1 VDNILKIENINKK
14 FKSFKLNNV
23 SFELKKGSIMGL
35 IGQNGAGKTT
45 LIKLI
50 LNAINKDSGNI
61 TIFDKDYSKYEKQI
75 KEKIGFV
82 FSENYFYEDI
92 SVKEFKFI
100 YSRFYKKWNEKK
112 CLDYLNKF
120 KIPLKSKIKE
130 LSTGMKTK
138 LSLALAISHE
148 AELILLD
155 EPTSGIDPI
164 FRREILDIFLEIMQD
179 EKKSILFSTHITTD
193 LEKIADYITL
203 IDNGEIIFSESKDF
217 IKENYFLIKGD
228 DDLLDNETKK
238 RVIGLEKNSFG
249 FEGLIYGIE
258 NIKNQKDK
266 FIFEKATLE
275 DIMVYIAKGGLKNA
289 I

>member
-100 YSRFYKKWNEKK
+100 YSRFYKKWVYER
-112 CLDYLNKF
+112 
-120 KIPLKSKIKE
+120 
-130 LSTGMKTK
+130 K
-138 LSLALAISHE
+138 LFQLW
-148 AELILLD
+148 
-155 EPTSGIDPI
+155 
-164 FRREILDIFLEIMQD
+164 
-179 EKKSILFSTHITTD
+179 
-193 LEKIADYITL
+193 
-203 IDNGEIIFSESKDF
+203 
-217 IKENYFLIKGD
+217 
-228 DDLLDNETKK
+228 
-238 RVIGLEKNSFG
+238 
-249 FEGLIYGIE
+249 
-258 NIKNQKDK
+258 
-266 FIFEKATLE
+266 
-275 DIMVYIAKGGLKNA
+275 
-289 I
+289 

>member
-1 VDNILKIENINKK
+1 
-14 FKSFKLNNV
+14 
-23 SFELKKGSIMGL
+23 
-35 IGQNGAGKTT
+35 
-45 LIKLI
+45 
-50 LNAINKDSGNI
+50 
-61 TIFDKDYSKYEKQI
+61 
-75 KEKIGFV
+75 
-82 FSENYFYEDI
+82 
-92 SVKEFKFI
+92 
-100 YSRFYKKWNEKK
+100 
-112 CLDYLNKF
+112 LNKF